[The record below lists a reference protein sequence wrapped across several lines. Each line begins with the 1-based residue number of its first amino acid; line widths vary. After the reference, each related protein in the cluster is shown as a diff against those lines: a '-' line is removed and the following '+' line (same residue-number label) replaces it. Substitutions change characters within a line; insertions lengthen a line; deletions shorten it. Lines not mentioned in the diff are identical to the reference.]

1 MMSRPNRRHT
11 FDMFD
16 TMRIPHVGA
25 YTIGRAAAIMGT
37 HLVSVAVGW
46 ELYERTRDPW
56 ALGLVGIVQ
65 AGPALAL
72 SIPGGEA
79 ADRFSR
85 RTVAMLAHALLGLGA
100 LGLALVSWLS
110 GPVELVYALLLLTGV
125 GRAFSGPALTALLPE
140 LLEPRQFAR
149 ANAWVVLTSE
159 LAAISGP
166 VVGGLL
172 IALTGAA
179 GPAYLA
185 ALVAQFTCVGLL
197 MTIPALAPPPRST
210 HANGHG
216 LFDGITFIRRSPVYL
231 SAITLDLFGV
241 LFGGAMALLPIF
253 ARDILQVGPI
263 GLGLLRAAP
272 AAGAMAMALLVT
284 RQAPWQRPGRVI
296 LLIVVS
302 YGVASIGF
310 GLSRDLLLSLA
321 CLCVTGACNT
331 ISVVVR
337 KTLQQVITPNRLR
350 GRVSAIGSLFSGLAD
365 ELGAFESGAV
375 AALFGPVVSVVS
387 GGIGTIVVAGL
398 VALVCPALAR
408 IGPLHTLRP
417 PEPDPEP
424 PLASPSRSSAT

>member
-1 MMSRPNRRHT
+1 MSRPSRRPT
-11 FDMFD
+11 PNMFD
-16 TMRIPHVGA
+16 TMRLPHVGA
-25 YTIGRAAAIMGT
+25 YTIGRAAATMGT
-37 HLVSVAVGW
+37 QLVSVAVGW

-65 AGPALAL
+65 AAPALAL
-72 SIPGGEA
+72 SLPGGEA

-100 LGLALVSWLS
+100 LGLALVSWLG

-140 LLEPRQFAR
+140 LLQPRQLSR

-179 GPAYLA
+179 GPAYLV
-185 ALVAQFTCVGLL
+185 ALATQFTCVGLL
-197 MTIPALAPPPRST
+197 MTIPAQSPPARLAQ
-210 HANGHG
+210 ANGHG

-231 SAITLDLFGV
+231 SAILLDLFGV
-241 LFGGAMALLPIF
+241 LFGGAVALLPIF
-253 ARDILQVGPI
+253 ARDILQVGPT

-272 AAGAMAMALLVT
+272 AVGAMAMAFLVT
-284 RQAPWQRPGRVI
+284 RQAPWQRPGRVM
-296 LLIVVS
+296 LLIVIT
-302 YGVASIGF
+302 YGIASIGF

-321 CLCVTGACNT
+321 CLAITGACNT

-365 ELGAFESGAV
+365 ELGAFESGAT
-375 AALFGPVVSVVS
+375 AAIFGPVISVVG

-417 PEPDPEP
+417 TEPDPEP
-424 PLASPSRSSAT
+424 PLASTSRSTAS